1 MPVGVIVN
9 VIAVFIGTIIGGT
22 IKHILPKH
30 LMDELPKVFGICS
43 FTIGLMSV
51 ISVKTLP
58 MVIMAVIIGF
68 SIGELTHINEHVS
81 HLFSMALKKLPFH
94 IEGNHDEYMEV
105 YLLVVLM
112 FSMSGTGIFGALSE
126 GMSGDSFVLISK
138 SVLDFFTAIL
148 FGAALGYAQLLI
160 CVPQFIFLILCFL
173 LAQFI
178 IPFTTP
184 TMIADF
190 KACGGIITMITGL
203 TVAKIFKIKAINLIP
218 ALVLVMPFV
227 ALYQFI
233 V

>member
-138 SVLDFFTAIL
+138 SVLDFFYCYFVWCSTRVCSATYMCTTIYY
-148 FGAALGYAQLLI
+148 FNFVFFISHSLL
-160 CVPQFIFLILCFL
+160 FL
-173 LAQFI
+173 LLLLQ
-178 IPFTTP
+178 
-184 TMIADF
+184 
-190 KACGGIITMITGL
+190 
-203 TVAKIFKIKAINLIP
+203 
-218 ALVLVMPFV
+218 
-227 ALYQFI
+227 
-233 V
+233 